1 MLTKNKFITTYSVFK
16 YPSQYLFSTS
26 VTKLQK
32 QMPATKKT
40 ASNNPL
46 DDHDVPETSIPTE
59 FSDNDAE
66 VENDEKYE
74 TDCTTESDDK
84 DNNDNH
90 PRYTFS
96 F

>member
-1 MLTKNKFITTYSVFK
+1 M
-16 YPSQYLFSTS
+16 
-26 VTKLQK
+26 TKLQK

-40 ASNNPL
+40 ASNNAL

-74 TDCTTESDDK
+74 TETETETETDCTTESDDE

-90 PRYTFS
+90 PRYSFS
-96 F
+96 L